1 MNSRIIAISVF
12 FILFLGIQVQ
22 SFAQAS
28 ASVSYTI
35 VVSEEMFAENNRG
48 FENNSR
54 SGMYRFQEN
63 NQPQAPSSVAVSMHA
78 GFDGDNMETLA
89 SFETELST
97 EQAPLVRDVL
107 QEQIASAESQPDVTN
122 YYSDNDQYLVVLEY
136 N

>member
-1 MNSRIIAISVF
+1 MNTQIIVISVI
-12 FILFLGIQVQ
+12 FILFFGSQTQ
-22 SFAQAS
+22 SFAQAN
-28 ASVSYTI
+28 ASVRFSI
-35 VVSEEMFAENNRG
+35 VVSDEICTDNNRE
-48 FENNSR
+48 FENEPR

-63 NQPQAPSSVAVSMHA
+63 NQPQAPSSVAIRMHA

-107 QEQIASAESQPDVTN
+107 QEQIVLGETQQDCAN
-122 YYSDNDQYLVVLEY
+122 HYNDMYLVVLEY